1 MLEIADRVPAGQVH
15 TSLPGSAR
23 ERAEALARLE
33 VVTIQ
38 REREPVARALEDDLG
53 LDLFG

>member
-38 REREPVARALEDDLG
+38 REREPVARALEHDPG